1 MNFMKREKY
10 VAPMIYILM
19 TEELCSDFISFSVN
33 DGDKNVDKG
42 EVHEE
47 HQSEELF
54 DNTDNWGGC

>member
-10 VAPMIYILM
+10 VAPMIHILM
-19 TEELCSDFISFSVN
+19 TEELCSGFNSFSVN
-33 DGDKNVDKG
+33 NGEKAVDKG

>member
-10 VAPMIYILM
+10 VAPMIHILM
-19 TEELCSDFISFSVN
+19 TEELCSGIDSGSVHNN
-33 DGDKNVDKG
+33 DVHVDKFD
-42 EVHEE
+42 VKE